1 MRVSIMFQ
9 FQRTMATN
17 VCIKNVPITE
27 DKATKGYVMIIFV
40 DQLNIR
46 KYTTNLGKQFD
57 RAIFYSCSAQVI
69 CSTVLLKLL
78 CENLHPQI

>member
-1 MRVSIMFQ
+1 MSKAKKMFSIPCSVYKISIIPFRGQWPHIRVSIMFQ

-40 DQLNIR
+40 DQLNNKKIYN
-46 KYTTNLGKQFD
+46 KFG
-57 RAIFYSCSAQVI
+57 
-69 CSTVLLKLL
+69 
-78 CENLHPQI
+78 